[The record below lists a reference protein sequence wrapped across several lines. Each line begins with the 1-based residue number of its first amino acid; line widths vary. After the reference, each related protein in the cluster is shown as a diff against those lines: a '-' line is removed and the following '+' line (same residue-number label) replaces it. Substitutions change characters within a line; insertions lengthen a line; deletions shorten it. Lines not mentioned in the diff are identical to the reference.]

1 MNEINNEQ
9 PTVVRA
15 EETTPSHEALMGMAT
30 QLVSSYIAAHKIEK
44 KEIAPLLQDILTSL
58 HNMKAPTAGRFSAGR
73 PVPAVPI
80 QDSITDDHIICLE
93 DGKKLKMI
101 KRHLKAVYNMSV
113 DEYRQRWGLPAD
125 YPAVAPNYAKKRSS
139 LAKVI
144 GLGVNGRRKKKA
156 S

>member
-1 MNEINNEQ
+1 MRNIDTEQ
-9 PTVVRA
+9 IAA
-15 EETTPSHEALMGMAT
+15 EK
-30 QLVSSYIAAHKIEK
+30 QLLLDLTARVVSSYVGRHEVNRE
-44 KEIAPLLQDILTSL
+44 EI
-58 HNMKAPTAGRFSAGR
+58 PTIIQTVYAGLAQVKGQPVARLGA

-80 QDSITDDHIICLE
+80 DESITPDHIVCLE

-101 KRHLKAVYNMSV
+101 KRHLRTVYNMSV
-113 DEYRQRWGLPAD
+113 EEYRQRWGLPSD

-144 GLGVNGRRKKKA
+144 GLGVNGRPRKQA